1 MKETSWKTKPQTL
14 EPEMPYTTL
23 DRENPRETIKSHLS
37 SLLFSLNPKT
47 YTMESHLFSLLF
59 SSRDSGSTG
68 GGAFYENLD
77 TVRQCL
83 PLLYRGAE
91 GKTGMKENG
100 GGQVAAADR
109 VWR

>member
-59 SSRDSGSTG
+59 SSRDSGSKG
-68 GGAFYENLD
+68 GGACDENLD

-83 PLLYRGAE
+83 ALLFRGAE